1 MGFLLAPV
9 ARLENGIADI
19 FSSFFFNV
27 GPLFCLFALNAC
39 GTDM

>member
-19 FSSFFFNV
+19 FSSFFLTLDLYSV
-27 GPLFCLFALNAC
+27 CLL
-39 GTDM
+39 